1 MIQISTNSTWKSK
14 LQEQLKFGRKNVA
27 VLSTI
32 WRLREMK
39 QQHLKIL
46 RYNTGTD
53 KKAFVQ
59 FKDFF
64 DAAIYMLKT

>member
-1 MIQISTNSTWKSK
+1 
-14 LQEQLKFGRKNVA
+14 
-27 VLSTI
+27 
-32 WRLREMK
+32 MK

-64 DAAIYMLKT
+64 DAAIFNATIVAYSGASVADLISMHII

>member
-1 MIQISTNSTWKSK
+1 
-14 LQEQLKFGRKNVA
+14 
-27 VLSTI
+27 
-32 WRLREMK
+32 MK

-64 DAAIYMLKT
+64 DAAIFNATIVVRRNIQNIKQYLFG